1 VERAYLALRQD
12 IVSGTLAPGA
22 RLRVEH
28 LKDHYEVGAG
38 TLREAL
44 ALLLSDALV
53 VAEGQRGFA
62 SRPSPWPI
70 WRTSPPPA

>member
-1 VERAYLALRQD
+1 
-12 IVSGTLAPGA
+12 
-22 RLRVEH
+22 VEH

-53 VAEGQRGFA
+53 VAEGSAAFA